1 MQVKYSSISI
11 KKRLFATLLAITFF
25 LFALIVRLVVLQIV
39 NGGSLTA
46 RAYQQWL
53 RDLPMTA
60 LRGSITDRNGTEIA
74 TSYTTY
80 DVYVRP
86 VEIKDQIYVS
96 NILSREAGVEYEK
109 VLEKVSKKG
118 VSEVLIASAQEK
130 QVVCNILDNYQSGI
144 YFTENTSR
152 NYLYGD
158 LLTQIL
164 GFVSSDG
171 NGQSGI
177 EAEYNKYLKG
187 VNGVSLVESDLR
199 GMTLDDSMS
208 YYLPAID
215 GLSLQTTIDIR
226 IQKEVEKIMAEAQLS
241 NGAKSASAIVMD
253 SETGEILAI
262 TTKPSYNLNEVPRD
276 DIETLLSLSKAVTIT
291 DAYEPGSTFKI
302 ITTAIALNEGL
313 TSVHDY
319 FYCGGFRIVNGV
331 KINCHRRSGHGSQ
344 SLTKGLSNSCN
355 CVFMEL
361 IRRIGL
367 EKFYQYLEE
376 FGISTGYNLDFP
388 GEGKGV
394 LMPKALVTDGD
405 LFRMGFG
412 QSVALTP
419 LALITSVSACINGG
433 KLMQPHF
440 VTKIFNSSGEVVY
453 QKEPTVLN
461 QVLSGSVSTSL
472 NKMLREVVATGG
484 GKHASNEGYDIG
496 GKTGTAQKYE
506 NGAIAQGKYVASFIG
521 FYPSDKPK
529 YTVLVVVDEPKGAYY
544 GGVVASPV
552 AKSIFQAIFDVCET
566 PENENLKQDSKLY
579 ANDIEVPNL
588 VGKTLTEAV
597 QILASLGLQYLTTG
611 SGDHVT
617 DQIASPGAFVSEG
630 DIVLLIF

>member
-96 NILSREAGVEYEK
+96 NVLSRETGVEYEK

-367 EKFYQYLEE
+367 EKFYQYLEV

-453 QKEPTVLN
+453 QKEPTILN

-484 GKHASNEGYDIG
+484 GKHASIEGYDIG
-496 GKTGTAQKYE
+496 GKTG
-506 NGAIAQGKYVASFIG
+506 
-521 FYPSDKPK
+521 
-529 YTVLVVVDEPKGAYY
+529 VLP
-544 GGVVASPV
+544 
-552 AKSIFQAIFDVCET
+552 I
-566 PENENLKQDSKLY
+566 
-579 ANDIEVPNL
+579 
-588 VGKTLTEAV
+588 
-597 QILASLGLQYLTTG
+597 
-611 SGDHVT
+611 
-617 DQIASPGAFVSEG
+617 
-630 DIVLLIF
+630 